1 MPYWLADLSAY
12 PLILLSIWLL
22 GSLVLLPQDY
32 QPLTFFR
39 IFAKQLATKVHPD
52 PHRATSQQLISGS
65 LALALVML
73 PTLALL
79 APLYWL
85 SDWPLVL
92 DALLLYFCLDFVH
105 YRQQSHKIALA
116 MTQQQNSRAK
126 DLLQP
131 LVLRQTQ
138 NLSSAGL
145 CKANI
150 EMLWLRT
157 AKQWVGVS
165 FWFLIGG
172 GLAAVAYRL
181 LLLCNQQWNDK
192 QNNFRYFG
200 RPASLLTQWASFPA
214 SLITALLLA
223 FLTDITGAF
232 RQWREASALKLCLPH
247 LLILGALAS
256 ALRVNLAGPV
266 IYLHQKNQ
274 RKRLGPSHLP
284 QVGDVLGALKL
295 NRQFQLYSAFIVF
308 IFSLLQCLW
317 FIY

>member
-1 MPYWLADLSAY
+1 MPYWLDDLSVY
-12 PLILLSIWLL
+12 PLLLLSIWLL

-39 IFAKQLATKVHPD
+39 IFARQLAAKVHPD
-52 PHRATSQQLISGS
+52 PDRASSQQLISGS
-65 LALALVML
+65 LALALVLL

-92 DALLLYFCLDFVH
+92 DGLLLYFCLDFVH

-116 MTQQQNSRAK
+116 ITQQQNSRAK

-131 LVLRQTQ
+131 LVLRHTQ
-138 NLSSAGL
+138 NLSTAGL
-145 CKANI
+145 CKASI

-165 FWFLIGG
+165 FWFLVGG

-192 QNNFRYFG
+192 QSNFLYFG
-200 RPASLLTQWASFPA
+200 RPASLLTHWASFPA
-214 SLITALLLA
+214 SLLTALLLA

-232 RQWREASALKLCLPH
+232 RQWRQASALGLCLPH

-256 ALRVNLAGPV
+256 ALRINLAGPV
-266 IYLHQKNQ
+266 IYQQQKNQ
-274 RKRLGPSHLP
+274 RQRLGPSHLP
-284 QVGDVLGALKL
+284 TASDLLKALRL

-308 IFSLLQCLW
+308 IFSLLQILW
-317 FIY
+317 LLY

>member
-1 MPYWLADLSAY
+1 MPYWLDDLSAY
-12 PLILLSIWLL
+12 PLVLLSIWLL
-22 GSLVLLPQDY
+22 GSQLLLPQDY

-39 IFAKQLATKVHPD
+39 IFAKQLAAKVHPD
-52 PHRATSQQLISGS
+52 PNRATSQQLISGS
-65 LALALVML
+65 LALALVIL
-73 PTLALL
+73 PTLGLL

-92 DALLLYFCLDFVH
+92 DGLLLYFCLDFVY
-105 YRQQSHKIALA
+105 YRKQSHKIALA
-116 MTQQQNSRAK
+116 VSQQQNSRAK

-138 NLSSAGL
+138 GLSSTGL
-145 CKANI
+145 CKATI

-157 AKQWVGVS
+157 AKQWIGVS

-192 QNNFRYFG
+192 YSNFRYFG

-214 SLITALLLA
+214 ILITALLLA
-223 FLTDITGAF
+223 MLTDITGAF
-232 RQWREASALKLCLPH
+232 RHWREASRLKLCLPH

-266 IYLHQKNQ
+266 MYQQQKNQ
-274 RKRLGPSHLP
+274 RQRLGAAHLP
-284 QVGDVLGALKL
+284 QVSDLLGSVKL
-295 NRQFQLYSAFIVF
+295 NRQFQLYSALFVF
-308 IFSLLQCLW
+308 IFSLLQVLW

>member
-1 MPYWLADLSAY
+1 MPHWLADLSAY
-12 PLILLSIWLL
+12 PLILLCIWLL
-22 GSLVLLPQDY
+22 GSQMLLPQDY

-39 IFAKQLATKVHPD
+39 IFARQLAAKVHPD
-52 PHRATSQQLISGS
+52 PHRASSQQLISGS
-65 LALALVML
+65 LALAVVML

-92 DALLLYFCLDFVH
+92 DALLLYFCLDFVY

-116 MTQQQNSRAK
+116 ISQQQNSRAK

-138 NLSSAGL
+138 SLSSAGL

-200 RPASLLTQWASFPA
+200 RPASLLTQWASLPG

-223 FLTDITGAF
+223 ILTDVTGAF

-247 LLILGALAS
+247 LLILGTLAS
-256 ALRVNLAGPV
+256 ALQVNLAGPV
-266 IYLHQKNQ
+266 MYQQQKNQ

-284 QVGDVLGALKL
+284 QVGHLQGSLKL
-295 NRQFQLYSAFIVF
+295 NRQFQLYCAFFVF
-308 IFSLLQCLW
+308 IFSLLQNLW
-317 FIY
+317 FVY

>member
-22 GSLVLLPQDY
+22 GSLMLLPQDY

-39 IFAKQLATKVHPD
+39 IFAKQLAAKVHPD

-138 NLSSAGL
+138 SLSSAGL

-266 IYLHQKNQ
+266 IYQHKKNQ

>member
-12 PLILLSIWLL
+12 PLILLCIWLL

-39 IFAKQLATKVHPD
+39 IFAKQLAAKVHPD
-52 PHRATSQQLISGS
+52 PHRASSQQLISGS

-138 NLSSAGL
+138 SLSSAGL

-200 RPASLLTQWASFPA
+200 RPASLLTQWASLPG

-232 RQWREASALKLCLPH
+232 RQWREASGLQLCLPH
-247 LLILGALAS
+247 LLVLGALAS

-266 IYLHQKNQ
+266 MYQQQKNQ
-274 RKRLGPSHLP
+274 RKRIGPSQLP
-284 QVGDVLGALKL
+284 QVGDVLGSLKL

-308 IFSLLQCLW
+308 IFSLLQSLW

>member
-1 MPYWLADLSAY
+1 MPYWLTDLSAY
-12 PLILLSIWLL
+12 PLVLLSIWLL
-22 GSLVLLPQDY
+22 GSQLLLPQDY

-39 IFAKQLATKVHPD
+39 IFAKQLAAKVHPD
-52 PHRATSQQLISGS
+52 PNRATSQQLISGS
-65 LALALVML
+65 LALALVIL
-73 PTLALL
+73 PTLGLL

-92 DALLLYFCLDFVH
+92 DGLLLYFCLDFVY

-116 MTQQQNSRAK
+116 VSQQQNSRAK

-138 NLSSAGL
+138 SLSSTGL
-145 CKANI
+145 CKATI

-157 AKQWVGVS
+157 AKQWIGVS

-192 QNNFRYFG
+192 HSNFRYFG
-200 RPASLLTQWASFPA
+200 RPAALLTQWASFPA

-223 FLTDITGAF
+223 MLTDITGAVQ
-232 RQWREASALKLCLPH
+232 QWREASRLNLCLPH

-266 IYLHQKNQ
+266 MYQQQKNQ
-274 RKRLGPSHLP
+274 RQRLGPPHLP
-284 QVGDVLGALKL
+284 QVANLLGALKL
-295 NRQFQLYSAFIVF
+295 NRQFQLYSALFVF
-308 IFSLLQCLW
+308 IFSLLQILW

>member
-12 PLILLSIWLL
+12 PLVLLSVWLL

-39 IFAKQLATKVHPD
+39 IFAKQLAAKVHPD
-52 PHRATSQQLISGS
+52 PQRASSQQLISGS
-65 LALALVML
+65 LALALVIL

-116 MTQQQNSRAK
+116 ISQQQNSRAK

-138 NLSSAGL
+138 SLSSAGL

-200 RPASLLTQWASFPA
+200 RPASWLTQWASFPA

-223 FLTDITGAF
+223 FLTDITAAF
-232 RQWREASALKLCLPH
+232 RQWRQASQLKLCLPH
-247 LLILGALAS
+247 LLVLGALAS

-266 IYLHQKNQ
+266 IYQQQKNQ
-274 RKRLGPSHLP
+274 RQRIGPAYLP
-284 QVGDVLGALKL
+284 QVSDVLSALKL
-295 NRQFQLYSAFIVF
+295 NRQFQLYSALLVF

>member
-1 MPYWLADLSAY
+1 MPYWLDDLSVY
-12 PLILLSIWLL
+12 PLVLLSVWLL

-39 IFAKQLATKVHPD
+39 IFAKQLAAKVHPD
-52 PHRATSQQLISGS
+52 PDRASSQQLISGS
-65 LALALVML
+65 LALALVLL

-92 DALLLYFCLDFVH
+92 DGLLLYFCLDFVH

-116 MTQQQNSRAK
+116 VSQQQNSRAK

-138 NLSSAGL
+138 TLSSTGL

-165 FWFLIGG
+165 FWFLTGG

-181 LLLCNQQWNDK
+181 LLLCNQEWNDK
-192 QNNFRYFG
+192 QHNFNYFG

-214 SLITALLLA
+214 SLITALLIALM
-223 FLTDITGAF
+223 TDVSGTF
-232 RQWREASALKLCLPH
+232 RQWRQAWPLKLCLPH
-247 LLILGALAS
+247 LLILGALVA

-266 IYLHQKNQ
+266 IYQGKKNQ
-274 RKRLGPSHLP
+274 RQRLGPSELP
-284 QVGDVLGALKL
+284 QVAHALSALRL
-295 NRQFQLYSAFIVF
+295 NRQFQLYCAFLVF
-308 IFSLLQCLW
+308 MFSLLQSLW
-317 FIY
+317 FFR

>member
-1 MPYWLADLSAY
+1 MPYWLTDLSAY
-12 PLILLSIWLL
+12 PLILLCIWLP

-39 IFAKQLATKVHPD
+39 IFAKQLAAKVHPD
-52 PHRATSQQLISGS
+52 PNRASSQQLISGS
-65 LALALVML
+65 LALAVVIL

-92 DALLLYFCLDFVH
+92 DGLLLYFCLDFVY
-105 YRQQSHKIALA
+105 YRKQSHKIALA
-116 MTQQQNSRAK
+116 VSQQQNSRAK

-138 NLSSAGL
+138 SLSSTGL
-145 CKANI
+145 CKATI

-157 AKQWVGVS
+157 AKQWIGVS

-192 QNNFRYFG
+192 HSNFRYFG

-223 FLTDITGAF
+223 MLTDVTGAV
-232 RQWREASALKLCLPH
+232 RQWRQAAKLKLCLPH

-266 IYLHQKNQ
+266 IYQHQKNQ
-274 RKRLGPSHLP
+274 RQRLGPTPLP
-284 QVGDVLGALKL
+284 QVNDMLGSLKL
-295 NRQFQLYSAFIVF
+295 NRQFQLYSALLVF
-308 IFSLLQCLW
+308 IFSLLQSLW
-317 FIY
+317 LIY

>member
-12 PLILLSIWLL
+12 PLILLCIWLL

-39 IFAKQLATKVHPD
+39 IFAKQLAAKVHPD
-52 PHRATSQQLISGS
+52 PNRATSQQLISGS

-92 DALLLYFCLDFVH
+92 DGLLLYFCLDFVH

-116 MTQQQNSRAK
+116 ISQQQNSRAK

-138 NLSSAGL
+138 SLSSAGL

-200 RPASLLTQWASFPA
+200 RPASLLTQWASFPG

-232 RQWREASALKLCLPH
+232 RQWREASGLKLCLPH
-247 LLILGALAS
+247 LLVLGALAS

-266 IYLHQKNQ
+266 IYQQQKNQ
-274 RKRLGPSHLP
+274 RKRIGPSHLP
-284 QVGDVLGALKL
+284 QVGDVLGSLKL
-295 NRQFQLYSAFIVF
+295 NRQFQLYSALLVF
-308 IFSLLQCLW
+308 IFSLLQSLW

>member
-1 MPYWLADLSAY
+1 MPHWLDDLSAY
-12 PLILLSIWLL
+12 PLVLLSIWLL

-39 IFAKQLATKVHPD
+39 IFAKQLAAKVHPD
-52 PHRATSQQLISGS
+52 PNRAGSQQLISGS
-65 LALALVML
+65 LALALVIL
-73 PTLALL
+73 PTLGLL

-92 DALLLYFCLDFVH
+92 DGLLLYFCLDFVY
-105 YRQQSHKIALA
+105 YRKQSHKVALA
-116 MTQQQNSRAK
+116 VSQQQNSRAK

-138 NLSSAGL
+138 SLSSTGL
-145 CKANI
+145 CKASI

-157 AKQWVGVS
+157 AKQWIGVS

-192 QNNFRYFG
+192 HSNFRYFG
-200 RPASLLTQWASFPA
+200 RPASLLSQWASFPA

-223 FLTDITGAF
+223 LLTDITGAV
-232 RQWREASALKLCLPH
+232 RQWRQAAKLNLCLPH

-266 IYLHQKNQ
+266 IYQQQKNQ
-274 RKRLGPSHLP
+274 RQRLGPAPLP
-284 QVGDVLGALKL
+284 QVNDMLGSLKL
-295 NRQFQLYSAFIVF
+295 NRQFQLYSAFLVF
-308 IFSLLQCLW
+308 IFSLLQSLW

>member
-1 MPYWLADLSAY
+1 MPYWLEDISVY
-12 PLILLSIWLL
+12 PLVLLSIWLL

-39 IFAKQLATKVHPD
+39 IFAKQLAVKVHPD

-92 DALLLYFCLDFVH
+92 DGLLLYFCLDFVY
-105 YRQQSHKIALA
+105 YRQQSHKTALA
-116 MTQQQNSRAK
+116 ISQKQHSRAK

-138 NLSSAGL
+138 SLSSTGL
-145 CKANI
+145 CKATI

-157 AKQWVGVS
+157 AKQWIGVS
-165 FWFLIGG
+165 FWFLVGG

-181 LLLCNQQWNDK
+181 LLLCNQEWNDK

-214 SLITALLLA
+214 SLLTALLLA

-232 RQWREASALKLCLPH
+232 RQWRQALSLQLCLPH

-256 ALRVNLAGPV
+256 ALRINLAGPV
-266 IYLHQKNQ
+266 IYQQQKNQ
-274 RKRLGPSHLP
+274 RQRLGPAQLP
-284 QVGDVLGALKL
+284 AVRDVLNALRL

-308 IFSLLQCLW
+308 IFSLLQLLW
-317 FIY
+317 LLY

>member
-1 MPYWLADLSAY
+1 MPYWLDDLSAY
-12 PLILLSIWLL
+12 PLVLLSVWLL

-39 IFAKQLATKVHPD
+39 IFARQLAVKVHPD
-52 PHRATSQQLISGS
+52 PNRAGSQQLISGS
-65 LALALVML
+65 LALALVLL

-92 DALLLYFCLDFVH
+92 DALLLYFCLDFVY

-116 MTQQQNSRAK
+116 ISQQQNSRAK

-138 NLSSAGL
+138 SLSSAGL

-165 FWFLIGG
+165 FWFLVGG

-192 QNNFRYFG
+192 QSNFRYFG
-200 RPASLLTQWASFPA
+200 RPASLLTQWASLPG
-214 SLITALLLA
+214 SLVTALLLA
-223 FLTDITGAF
+223 FLTDISGAV
-232 RQWREASALKLCLPH
+232 RQWHQAFQLKLCLPH
-247 LLILGALAS
+247 LLILGALVS

-266 IYLHQKNQ
+266 IYQQQKNQ
-274 RKRLGPSHLP
+274 RKRLGPAHLP

-295 NRQFQLYSAFIVF
+295 NRQFQLYAALLVF
-308 IFSLLQCLW
+308 IFSLLQSLW

>member
-12 PLILLSIWLL
+12 PLVLLSIWLL
-22 GSLVLLPQDY
+22 GSMVLLPQDY

-39 IFAKQLATKVHPD
+39 IFARQLAVKVHPD
-52 PHRATSQQLISGS
+52 PNRATSQQLISGS
-65 LALALVML
+65 LALALVLL

-92 DALLLYFCLDFVH
+92 DGLLLYFCLDFVH

-116 MTQQQNSRAK
+116 ISQQQNSRAK

-138 NLSSAGL
+138 SLSSTGL

-192 QNNFRYFG
+192 QTNFRYFG
-200 RPASLLTQWASFPA
+200 RPASLLTQWASLPG

-232 RQWREASALKLCLPH
+232 RQWRQASRLKLCLPH

-256 ALRVNLAGPV
+256 ALRINLAGPV
-266 IYLHQKNQ
+266 MYQQRKNQ
-274 RKRLGPSHLP
+274 RQRLGPAHLP
-284 QVGDVLGALKL
+284 QVGDVLAALKL
-295 NRQFQLYSAFIVF
+295 NRQFQLYSAVLVF

>member
-1 MPYWLADLSAY
+1 MPYWLDDLSVY
-12 PLILLSIWLL
+12 PLVLLSIWLL

-39 IFAKQLATKVHPD
+39 IFAKQLAAKVHPD
-52 PHRATSQQLISGS
+52 PHRASSQQLISGS
-65 LALALVML
+65 LALALVIL

-92 DALLLYFCLDFVH
+92 DGLLLYFCLDFVY

-116 MTQQQNSRAK
+116 VSQQQNSRAK

-138 NLSSAGL
+138 TLSSTGL
-145 CKANI
+145 CKATI

-157 AKQWVGVS
+157 AKQWLGVS
-165 FWFLIGG
+165 CWFLVGG

-192 QNNFRYFG
+192 QTNFRYFG
-200 RPASLLTQWASFPA
+200 RPAALLTQWASFPA
-214 SLITALLLA
+214 SLLTALLLA
-223 FLTDITGAF
+223 LMTDITGTF
-232 RQWREASALKLCLPH
+232 RQWRQAAQFKLCLPH
-247 LLILGALAS
+247 LLILGALVI
-256 ALRVNLAGPV
+256 ALQINLAGPV
-266 IYLHQKNQ
+266 IYQEKKNQ
-274 RKRLGPSHLP
+274 RQRLGPSALP
-284 QVGDVLGALKL
+284 QVVHVLAALRL
-295 NRQFQLYSAFIVF
+295 NRQFQLYCALLVF
-308 IFSLLQCLW
+308 VFSLLQCLW
-317 FIY
+317 FFR